1 MRVKSS
7 SHVVEEMTSLSRI
20 IRSYNNVPV
29 EKKAHIPIRTFE
41 QEKVEDEEIVKSID
55 MHAQREAIQQERENM
70 LRKVEIE
77 MSEIRSQTEHMRQ
90 VALDDIHTMRQAW
103 NEEKV
108 ELEKQAYEEGYT
120 AGYNQGVEEA
130 HAAWKEKLEEANR
143 IVERAAEDG
152 IKYREEQEFVILHMA
167 MQAAERILNIT
178 LDRDE
183 EVYIEVVK
191 RALKEAR
198 EMKEIKLYVSPKYY
212 EVVSRSRDELV
223 EIFPPD
229 IPFLIFANDDFED
242 EECYIETNHGRIVVT
257 IDEQLKVLKEQLI
270 EILESGD

>member
-1 MRVKSS
+1 
-7 SHVVEEMTSLSRI
+7 MTSLSRI
-20 IRSYNNVPV
+20 IRSYKDVPV

-41 QEKVEDEEIVKSID
+41 REPIEKDEEFVETID
-55 MHAQREAIQQERENM
+55 IHAQRQAMQKERENM
-70 LRKVEIE
+70 LRKVEVEI
-77 MSEIRSQTEHMRQ
+77 SEIRSQTEHMRQ
-90 VALDDIHTMRQAW
+90 IALEDIHTMRKAW
-103 NEEKV
+103 DEEKV
-108 ELEKQAYEEGYT
+108 QLEKQAYDEGYE
-120 AGYNQGVEEA
+120 AGYNQGLQEA
-130 HAAWKEKLEEANR
+130 HAAWKEKIEEANR
-143 IVERAAEDG
+143 IVERAAADG
-152 IKYREEQEFVILHMA
+152 VKYREEQEFVILHMA

-178 LDRDE
+178 LERDE
-183 EVYIEVVK
+183 EVYLDVVK

-212 EVVSRSRDELV
+212 EVVSRSREELV
-223 EIFPPD
+223 EIFPSD